1 MKKIS
6 PQILQWMKITTIM
19 TALTALSACGGSGY
33 GSDDDSSSG
42 SGGGYTS
49 PQALADQDSDGYADN
64 ADNCVAVSNPDQA
77 DADADGSGDACDT
90 LPDRYEFTDAAGAD
104 TVSYTGQTKRQI
116 LLSDLVDAM
125 LALTENAANATSD
138 LDFYFRYNSTTSD
151 TIVSSFKLDGETL
164 LPNNGNTP
172 SAMTYGS
179 ISSGKDLVGK
189 IAGGD
194 GAGGGDPNTMIDA
207 NMIGW
212 AGGDAD
218 PLPVEFV
225 DAMFAEL
232 IAISVD
238 GVTPTV
244 TTTGGV
250 AVQIPNVYTS
260 AEGIDYRQMIQKFL
274 LGAVNL
280 SQATNDYLKADFAN
294 MLALE
299 GSNAYTAGEHDWDEA
314 FGYFGAARNYNE
326 YSDDEIKGAGGRA
339 DYANGYNDAN
349 ADSLI
354 DVRSEVN
361 LAQSTN
367 CAKRDLGTAS
377 NTNPT
382 DFTKEAFDAFILGR
396 EILKNAAAAGEI
408 TTAAQTALDA
418 AATTAGLT
426 MEKCQ
431 AATVVHYINDVI
443 ADYADVDSVT
453 AEYADIGTFTNLTKH
468 WAEMKGF
475 ALGLQ
480 FAGFSPFVDAAVRS
494 DLTTI
499 LTKMGDHP
507 VIADGT
513 QGGVVYVGGITQ
525 YIADLTDA
533 RDLLEAAYGFDS
545 ENVANW

>member
-1 MKKIS
+1 MKKVINPGLHYLKLPIMLIS
-6 PQILQWMKITTIM
+6 L
-19 TALTALSACGGSGY
+19 AALSACGGGGGY
-33 GSDDDSSSG
+33 GDDSSSG
-42 SGGGYTS
+42 SSGGGGYTA
-49 PQALADQDSDGYADN
+49 PALNDQDSDGYADG
-64 ADNCVAVSNPDQA
+64 ADNCPAVANADQA
-77 DADADGSGDACDT
+77 DADADGAGDACDA
-90 LPDRYEFTDAAGAD
+90 LPTTYAFTDASGAD
-104 TVSYTGQTKRQI
+104 TVSYTGQTKRQV
-116 LLSDLVDAM
+116 LLSDLVDKM
-125 LALTENAANATSD
+125 LALTEDAGNAVAD
-138 LDFYFRYNSTTSD
+138 LDFFFRYDSTTSD
-151 TIVSSFKLDGETL
+151 TLSSTFDLDGETL
-164 LPNNGNTP
+164 LPNDGGTP
-172 SAMTYGS
+172 PAMTYGS

-194 GAGGGDPNTMIDA
+194 GLGGGETGAMLDA

-212 AGGDAD
+212 GGGDAD

-232 IAISVD
+232 IAISSD
-238 GVTPTV
+238 GATPTV
-244 TTTGGV
+244 LTTGGV

-299 GSNAYTAGEHDWDEA
+299 GNNAYTAGEHDWDEA
-314 FGYFGAARNYNE
+314 FGYFGAARNYNDYTDE
-326 YSDDEIKGAGGRA
+326 EIKGAGGRA

-349 ADSLI
+349 ADGLI

-382 DFTKEAFDAFILGR
+382 DFTKEAFDAFIVGR

-408 TTAAQTALDA
+408 TAAAQTALDA
-418 AATTAGLT
+418 AAQTAGLT

-443 ADYADVDSVT
+443 ADYGNVDTV
-453 AEYADIGTFTNLTKH
+453 AGEYADITTFTNLTKH

-480 FAGFSPFVDAAVRS
+480 FAGFSPFVDTAVRP
-494 DLTTI
+494 DLTAI

-513 QGGVVYVGGITQ
+513 QGGVAFVGGIAQ
-525 YIADLTDA
+525 YITDLTDA

-545 ENVANW
+545 ENVQNW

>member
-1 MKKIS
+1 MLIS
-6 PQILQWMKITTIM
+6 L
-19 TALTALSACGGSGY
+19 AALSACGGG
-33 GSDDDSSSG
+33 GGDDDSSSG
-42 SGGGYTS
+42 SSGGGYTA
-49 PQALADQDSDGYADN
+49 PALNDQDSDGYADN
-64 ADNCVAVSNPDQA
+64 ADNCPAVANADQA
-77 DADADGSGDACDT
+77 DADADGAGDACDT
-90 LPDRYEFTDAAGAD
+90 LPATYAFTDATGAD

-116 LLSDLVDAM
+116 LLSDLVDTM
-125 LALTENAANATSD
+125 LALTEDAGNATAD
-138 LDFYFRYNSTTSD
+138 LDFFFRYDSTTSD
-151 TIVSSFKLDGETL
+151 TLASSFDLDGETL
-164 LPNNGNTP
+164 LPNDGNTP

-179 ISSGKDLVGK
+179 IASGKDLVGK

-194 GAGGGDPNTMIDA
+194 GAGSGETSVMIGDG

-225 DAMFAEL
+225 DAMFSEL
-232 IAISVD
+232 ITISSD
-238 GVTPTV
+238 GATPTV

-299 GSNAYTAGEHDWDEA
+299 GNNAYTAGEHDWDEA
-314 FGYFGAARNYNE
+314 FGYFGAARNYNDYTDE
-326 YSDDEIKGAGGRA
+326 EIKGSGGRA
-339 DYANGYNDAN
+339 AYANGYNDAN
-349 ADSLI
+349 SDTFI

-361 LAQSTN
+361 LAQSQN

-418 AATTAGLT
+418 AARKAGLT

-443 ADYADVDSVT
+443 ADYANVDTV
-453 AEYADIGTFTNLTKH
+453 AGEYADIAAFTNLTKH

-480 FAGFSPFVDAAVRS
+480 FAGFSPFVDIAVRP

-513 QGGVVYVGGITQ
+513 QGGVAFVGGIAQ
-525 YIADLTDA
+525 YITDLTDA

-545 ENVANW
+545 ENVQNW

>member
-1 MKKIS
+1 MLIS
-6 PQILQWMKITTIM
+6 L
-19 TALTALSACGGSGY
+19 AALSACGSSG
-33 GSDDDSSSG
+33 GDDSSTAS
-42 SGGGYTS
+42 SGGGYTA
-49 PQALADQDSDGYADN
+49 PALNDQDSDGYSDG
-64 ADNCVAVSNPDQA
+64 ADNCPAIANADQA
-77 DADADGSGDACDT
+77 DADADGTGDACDT
-90 LPDRYEFTDAAGAD
+90 LPTTYAFTDAAGAD

-125 LALTENAANATSD
+125 LALTENAAYTTAD

-151 TIVSSFKLDGETL
+151 TIASSFDLDGETL
-164 LPNNGNTP
+164 LPNDGNTP

-179 ISSGKDLVGK
+179 IASGKDLVGK

-194 GAGGGDPNTMIDA
+194 GAGSGETSVMLDA

-232 IAISVD
+232 IAIATD
-238 GVTPTV
+238 GITPTV

-260 AEGIDYRQMIQKFL
+260 VEGIDYRQMIQKFL

-314 FGYFGAARNYNE
+314 FGYFGAARNYNDYTDE
-326 YSDDEIKGAGGRA
+326 EIKGAGGRA
-339 DYANGYNDAN
+339 GYANGYNDAN
-349 ADSLI
+349 EDSLI

-443 ADYADVDSVT
+443 ADYANVDSVT
-453 AEYADIGTFTNLTKH
+453 AEYADIATFTNLTKH

-480 FAGFSPFVDAAVRS
+480 FAGFSPFVDTAVRP

-513 QGGVVYVGGITQ
+513 QGGLAKAGGITQ

-545 ENVANW
+545 ENVQNW

>member
-1 MKKIS
+1 MKKVINPGLHYLKLPIMLIS
-6 PQILQWMKITTIM
+6 L
-19 TALTALSACGGSGY
+19 AALSACGGG
-33 GSDDDSSSG
+33 GGDDDSSSG
-42 SGGGYTS
+42 SSGGGYTA
-49 PQALADQDSDGYADN
+49 PALNDQDSDGYADN
-64 ADNCVAVSNPDQA
+64 ADNCPAVANADQA
-77 DADADGSGDACDT
+77 DADADGAGDACDT
-90 LPDRYEFTDAAGAD
+90 LPATYAFTDATGAD

-116 LLSDLVDAM
+116 LLSDLVDTM
-125 LALTENAANATSD
+125 LALTEDAGNATAD
-138 LDFYFRYNSTTSD
+138 LDFFFRYDSTTSD
-151 TIVSSFKLDGETL
+151 TLASSFDLDGETL
-164 LPNNGNTP
+164 LPNDGNTP

-179 ISSGKDLVGK
+179 IASGKDLVGK

-194 GAGGGDPNTMIDA
+194 GAGSGETSVMIGDG

-225 DAMFAEL
+225 DAMFSEL
-232 IAISVD
+232 ITISSD
-238 GVTPTV
+238 GATPTV

-299 GSNAYTAGEHDWDEA
+299 GNNAYTAGEHDWDEA
-314 FGYFGAARNYNE
+314 FGYFGAARNYNDYTDE
-326 YSDDEIKGAGGRA
+326 EIKGSGGRA
-339 DYANGYNDAN
+339 AYANGYNDAN
-349 ADSLI
+349 SDTFI

-361 LAQSTN
+361 LAQSQN

-418 AATTAGLT
+418 AARKAGLT

-443 ADYADVDSVT
+443 ADYANVDTV
-453 AEYADIGTFTNLTKH
+453 AGEYADIAAFTNLTKH

-480 FAGFSPFVDAAVRS
+480 FAGFSPFVDIAVRP

-513 QGGVVYVGGITQ
+513 QGGVAFVGGIAQ
-525 YIADLTDA
+525 YITDLTDA

-545 ENVANW
+545 ENVQNW

>member
-1 MKKIS
+1 MKKVINLGLHYLKLPIMLIS
-6 PQILQWMKITTIM
+6 LS
-19 TALTALSACGGSGY
+19 ALSACGGGY
-33 GSDDDSSSG
+33 GDDDSSSG
-42 SGGGYTS
+42 SNGDGYNA
-49 PQALADQDSDGYADN
+49 PALSDQDSDGYADG
-64 ADNCVAVSNPDQA
+64 ADNCPAVANANQA
-77 DADADGSGDACDT
+77 DADADGAGDACDA
-90 LPDRYEFTDAAGAD
+90 LPTTYAFTDAAGAD

-125 LALTENAANATSD
+125 LALTEDAGNATAD
-138 LDFYFRYNSTTSD
+138 LDFFFRYNSTTSD
-151 TIVSSFKLDGETL
+151 TLTSSFDLNGETL

-179 ISSGKDLVGK
+179 IASGKDLVGK

-194 GAGGGDPNTMIDA
+194 GAGSGETSVMIDT

-232 IAISVD
+232 ISISSD

-250 AVQIPNVYTS
+250 AVQIPNIYTS

-299 GSNAYTAGEHDWDEA
+299 GNNAYTAGEHDWDEA
-314 FGYFGAARNYNE
+314 FGYFGAARNYNDYTDE
-326 YSDDEIKGAGGRA
+326 EIKGAGGRTG
-339 DYANGYNDAN
+339 YANGYNDAN
-349 ADSLI
+349 ADNLI

-396 EILKNAAAAGEI
+396 EILKNAAVAGEI

-418 AATTAGLT
+418 AARTAGLT

-453 AEYADIGTFTNLTKH
+453 AEYANIGTFTNLTKH

-480 FAGFSPFVDAAVRS
+480 FAGFSPFVDTAVRP
-494 DLTTI
+494 DLITI

-513 QGGVVYVGGITQ
+513 QGGVAFVGGIAQ
-525 YIADLTDA
+525 YITDLTDA
-533 RDLLEAAYGFDS
+533 RDLLEIAYGFDS
-545 ENVANW
+545 ENVQNW

>member
-1 MKKIS
+1 VKKVINPGLHYLKLPIILIS
-6 PQILQWMKITTIM
+6 L
-19 TALTALSACGGSGY
+19 AALSACGSSG
-33 GSDDDSSSG
+33 GDDSSTAS
-42 SGGGYTS
+42 SGGSYTA
-49 PQALADQDSDGYADN
+49 PAALNDQDSDGYADN
-64 ADNCVAVSNPDQA
+64 ADNCPAIANADQA
-77 DADADGSGDACDT
+77 DADADGTGDACDT
-90 LPDRYEFTDAAGAD
+90 LPTTYAFTDAAGAD

-125 LALTENAANATSD
+125 LALTEDAGNATAD
-138 LDFYFRYNSTTSD
+138 LDFFFRYDSTTSD
-151 TIVSSFKLDGETL
+151 TLASSFDLDGETL
-164 LPNNGNTP
+164 LPNDGNTP

-179 ISSGKDLVGK
+179 ISSGKDLIGK
-189 IAGGD
+189 LAGGD
-194 GAGGGDPNTMIDA
+194 GLGGGETSVMLDA

-232 IAISVD
+232 IAISSD
-238 GVTPTV
+238 GLTPSVLTA
-244 TTTGGV
+244 GGV

-299 GSNAYTAGEHDWDEA
+299 GNNAYTAGEHDWDEA
-314 FGYFGAARNYNE
+314 FGYFGAARNYNDYTDE
-326 YSDDEIKGAGGRA
+326 EIKGAGGRA

-349 ADSLI
+349 ADGLI

-361 LAQSTN
+361 LSQSTN
-367 CAKRDLGTAS
+367 CAKRDLGTAN

-408 TTAAQTALDA
+408 TAAAQTALDA

-443 ADYADVDSVT
+443 ADYGNVDTVAS
-453 AEYADIGTFTNLTKH
+453 EYADIAAFTNLTKH
-468 WAEMKGF
+468 WAEMRGF

-480 FAGFSPFVDAAVRS
+480 FAGFSPFVDTAVRP
-494 DLTTI
+494 DLTSI
-499 LTKMGDHP
+499 LTAMGDHP

-513 QGGVVYVGGITQ
+513 QGGVVYVGGIAQ
-525 YIADLTDA
+525 YIIALTDA
-533 RDLLEAAYGFDS
+533 RDLLEAAYGFD
-545 ENVANW
+545 